1 MIWRKPR
8 KMQEFSK
15 MRKQKLKR
23 SRKKLERSSLK
34 KMKLERNKNKTE
46 LLLKT
51 LLMQRFRRKKPKKPV
66 NLRPRKNEK
75 NRRPENLSSNKKL
88 RGSNFKKQPKKRE
101 KKMKL
106 KNLSSNRTPRN
117 LELKRKLTKSEKKRR
132 RIAERLRKKNVRK
145 KRLIKDAKM
154 RSGKP
159 SKNVS
164 REKLKRS
171 SSSTLMWL

>member
-51 LLMQRFRRKKPKKPV
+51 LLLQRFGRKQPKKPV
-66 NLRPRKNEK
+66 KLRPRKK
-75 NRRPENLSSNKKL
+75 
-88 RGSNFKKQPKKRE
+88 
-101 KKMKL
+101 
-106 KNLSSNRTPRN
+106 
-117 LELKRKLTKSEKKRR
+117 
-132 RIAERLRKKNVRK
+132 
-145 KRLIKDAKM
+145 
-154 RSGKP
+154 
-159 SKNVS
+159 
-164 REKLKRS
+164 
-171 SSSTLMWL
+171 